1 MKVEQQRLQGPAEAY
16 RSARRERIS
25 AKSIKESRGPARAD
39 QVDFSHRAQEV
50 SSLREALRQVPEV
63 RADLVATLK
72 AQVDAGLY
80 RIRTEELASRL
91 LKGQEVEG

>member
-25 AKSIKESRGPARAD
+25 PRGTRESRGPARTD
-39 QVDFSHRAQEV
+39 QVDFSARAQEV

-72 AQVDAGLY
+72 SQVEAGLY

-91 LKGQEVEG
+91 LQGPEVEE

>member
-1 MKVEQQRLQGPAEAY
+1 MEQQRLQGPAEAY

-25 AKSIKESRGPARAD
+25 PRSVRESRGPARAD
-39 QVDFSHRAQEV
+39 QVDFSEKAQEV
-50 SSLREALRQVPEV
+50 SSLREALQQVPEV
-63 RADLVATLK
+63 RSDLVARLK

-91 LKGQEVEG
+91 LQGQEVEE